1 VPLIRYGTRLS
12 ILLFIVLISMGPK
25 APDIVRVDQGG
36 PITFDVARKNGLFAK
51 YGLQVEVS
59 HPINSE
65 VMRTD
70 LASGKV
76 DIVDDGL
83 DNALALIAS
92 SDPDVV
98 IVASSSTADQELIAQ
113 PEIKSIAEL
122 RGKTL
127 IVDAPDTQNA
137 VMMKKIL
144 LMQGL
149 RPGVDYKM
157 LSVSTQRLP
166 EMRTHK
172 EYAAGMLSGAAAMQA
187 RKEGFV
193 RLASSSESIGP
204 LLFSGLYVRRQWATP
219 HSDMLKRYIAANIEA
234 QRWILA
240 PESKAGV
247 IALIKSGN
255 ANSALSDD
263 IVSGVYQGI
272 VSGPGAL
279 LKDLHFDVTDFQ
291 NLVRLRAEIE
301 GSWGGQPPSVEK
313 FYDLSYYQAA
323 LSMVESEAH

>member
-1 VPLIRYGTRLS
+1 MISNAIRLG
-12 ILLFIVLISMGPK
+12 ILALVLILSMGQSPS
-25 APDIVRVDQGG
+25 DILRVDQGG
-36 PITFDVARKNGLFAK
+36 PITLDVARRNGFFAK
-51 YGLQVEVS
+51 YGVQVEVS
-59 HPINSE
+59 HPINSD

-92 SDPDVV
+92 GGADIV

-113 PEIKSIAEL
+113 PDIKSISDL

-144 LMQGL
+144 LTGGL
-149 RPGVDYKM
+149 RPGIDYKM

-166 EMRTHK
+166 EMRAHK
-172 EYAAGMLSGAAAMQA
+172 EYAAGMLSGAAAIQA

-193 RLASSSESIGP
+193 KLASSSESIGP
-204 LLFSGLYVRRQWATP
+204 LLFSGLYVRRQWASQ
-219 HSDMLKRYIAANIEA
+219 HADLLERYIAANIEA
-234 QRWILA
+234 QRWILS
-240 PESKAGV
+240 PENKDGV
-247 IALIKSGN
+247 IAIIKGN
-255 ANSALSDD
+255 NPTTAPADD
-263 IVSGVYQGI
+263 LASGVYQGI

-279 LKDLHFDVTDFQ
+279 LKDLSFDASSFQ
-291 NLVRLRAEIE
+291 NLVKLRAEIE
-301 GSWGGQPPSVEK
+301 GSWGRTPPSADT
-313 FYDLSYYQAA
+313 FYDLSYYRAA
-323 LSMVESEAH
+323 LSKIDNRPH